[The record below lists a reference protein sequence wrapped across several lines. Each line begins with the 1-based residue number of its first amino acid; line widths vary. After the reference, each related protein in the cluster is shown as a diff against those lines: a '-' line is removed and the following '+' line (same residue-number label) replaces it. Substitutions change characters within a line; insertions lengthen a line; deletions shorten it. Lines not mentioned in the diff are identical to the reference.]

1 MIARVLHIVP
11 NLVPYGLERMVGTL
25 AVKTNRQRF
34 EVSVASLFAE
44 QPGSLAASVEAQG
57 IKVFH
62 LGKRRGLDV
71 RMFWRIHKLLVEL
84 RPDIVH
90 THNYVLR
97 YTLPATLRHRTPI
110 VVHTIHNVADH
121 EVDRLG
127 VWLQRFA
134 FRLGGVHPVV
144 IAEAAA
150 ASFERVYRMPRPS
163 LIMNGID
170 VTRHAV
176 PATGRETWRRREG
189 FHSDDLLFVCVA
201 RLDLQKNH
209 RDLLQA
215 FAAGLAQLTNCR
227 LLLAGDGYL
236 RSELERRAR
245 DLGISGQVHFLG
257 RREDVPE
264 LLAACDVF
272 VLASLWEGN
281 PLSVMEAMAA
291 GLPVVATS
299 AGGVPELV
307 DSGTHGIIVPSGELP
322 ALARALVRMAND
334 RSLRQSMGAAA
345 AAHARN
351 RFDDRRMVEAYESL
365 YNQFLSSVP
374 LRSASVPM
382 GGY

>member
-11 NLVPYGLERMVGTL
+11 SLVPYGLERIVGTL
-25 AVKTNRQRF
+25 AVMTSRQRF

-57 IKVFH
+57 VRVFH
-62 LGKRRGLDV
+62 LGKRHGLDA
-71 RMFWRIHKLLVEL
+71 RMFWRINRLLEEL
-84 RPDIVH
+84 HPDIVH

-110 VVHTIHNVADH
+110 VIHTIHNVADH

-127 VWLQRFA
+127 VWLQRVA
-134 FRLGGVHPVV
+134 FRLGVQPVV

-170 VTRHAV
+170 VARHAV
-176 PATGRETWRRREG
+176 PAIGRENWRRREG

-201 RLDLQKNH
+201 RLDKQKNH

-215 FAAGLAQLTNCR
+215 FAAGPARLTNCR

-264 LLAACDVF
+264 LLGACDVF

-307 DSGTHGIIVPSGELP
+307 DSGTHGIIVPPGELP
-322 ALARALVRMAND
+322 GLARAMVHMAND
-334 RSLRQSMGAAA
+334 LSLRQSMGAAA
-345 AAHARN
+345 AAYARN
-351 RFDDRRMVEAYESL
+351 KFDDRQMVEAYESL
-365 YNQFLSSVP
+365 YNQFLSRVAS
-374 LRSASVPM
+374 RSANVPID
-382 GGY
+382 GA